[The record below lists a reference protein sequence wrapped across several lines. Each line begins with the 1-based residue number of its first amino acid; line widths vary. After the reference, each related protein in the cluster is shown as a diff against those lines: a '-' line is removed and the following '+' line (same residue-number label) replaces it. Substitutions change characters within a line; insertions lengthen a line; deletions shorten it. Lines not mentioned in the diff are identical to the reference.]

1 MVFSDY
7 GKSIYKASCHITML
21 NKLID
26 CIKGYKSLYT
36 KVGKLQRDIFMNN
49 LIINEDD
56 LNLSWLSFLTDL
68 DLAINNWNE
77 KPLGAIEKTGIRTF
91 MSIGMLWDKHHFL
104 CTILNHFSRCSFRF
118 QFISANLTK
127 AGLC

>member
-1 MVFSDY
+1 
-7 GKSIYKASCHITML
+7 ML

-91 MSIGMLWDKHHFL
+91 MSIGML
-104 CTILNHFSRCSFRF
+104 
-118 QFISANLTK
+118 
-127 AGLC
+127 